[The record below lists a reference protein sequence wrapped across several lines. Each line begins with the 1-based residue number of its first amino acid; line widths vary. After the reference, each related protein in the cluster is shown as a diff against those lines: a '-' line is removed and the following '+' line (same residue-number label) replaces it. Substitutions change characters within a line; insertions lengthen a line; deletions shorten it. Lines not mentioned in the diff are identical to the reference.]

1 MEKAPKALRLHLA
14 LMGRVNSGKSSF
26 LNLVAGQNVSI
37 TSAQEGTTTDVVE
50 KAQELLPLGPIV
62 WLDTA
67 GYGDKTGLAA
77 ARLGKTKSVWE
88 RADVIVLVCEGNQIG
103 EEEQRIIDEAAARK
117 LPLIK
122 IFNKALVI
130 RDFSKLK
137 LTGKFT
143 STLIVNSGKNKIELP
158 LGIEEYDYIKKF
170 LEEHN
175 V

>member
-1 MEKAPKALRLHLA
+1 MIYGKEFEIVFLLVFAVLFGLIAYLVFNILKGSFNEIFDCDYYDEIKS
-14 LMGRVNSGKSSF
+14 NSTAEPLKIFTTRISSI
-26 LNLVAGQNVSI
+26 N
-37 TSAQEGTTTDVVE
+37 
-50 KAQELLPLGPIV
+50 
-62 WLDTA
+62 WLIYR
-67 GYGDKTGLAA
+67 GFY
-77 ARLGKTKSVWE
+77 
-88 RADVIVLVCEGNQIG
+88 ADVEVYSDFIVF
-103 EEEQRIIDEAAARK
+103 
-117 LPLIK
+117 K

>member
-1 MEKAPKALRLHLA
+1 MYVKPFEIVFLLVFVVFFLGLIAYLV
-14 LMGRVNSGKSSF
+14 VNILKDSFDAIFDCDYYDEIKSNSTAEPLKIF
-26 LNLVAGQNVSI
+26 TTRISSI
-37 TSAQEGTTTDVVE
+37 N
-50 KAQELLPLGPIV
+50 
-62 WLDTA
+62 WLIYR
-67 GYGDKTGLAA
+67 GFY
-77 ARLGKTKSVWE
+77 
-88 RADVIVLVCEGNQIG
+88 ADVEVYSDFIVF
-103 EEEQRIIDEAAARK
+103 
-117 LPLIK
+117 K

>member
-1 MEKAPKALRLHLA
+1 MYVKAFEIVVLLVFVLFFFGLIAYLV
-14 LMGRVNSGKSSF
+14 VNILKDSFNAIFDCDYYDAIKSYSDAEPLKTF
-26 LNLVAGQNVSI
+26 TTRISSI
-37 TSAQEGTTTDVVE
+37 N
-50 KAQELLPLGPIV
+50 
-62 WLDTA
+62 
-67 GYGDKTGLAA
+67 GLIY
-77 ARLGKTKSVWE
+77 RGFY
-88 RADVIVLVCEGNQIG
+88 ADVEIYSDFIVF
-103 EEEQRIIDEAAARK
+103 
-117 LPLIK
+117 K

-130 RDFSKLK
+130 RDFSQLK